1 MNQEEK
7 QVSKVERFKA
17 NLKRLM
23 KKRWTMPALYLT
35 LAAVVITGFIW
46 VTSDSEDLSQDPA
59 QDSEF
64 DINQPGD
71 EAYDEDGLPVTVQ
84 NEVFE
89 MPVLDENEV
98 SVVGN
103 FYDYEASVDDQVDAL
118 IQYNNYYYQNKGVDL
133 ASENGES
140 FDVTAAMSGTVVKAE
155 EDALFGQ
162 VVHVEH
168 DDDILSI
175 YQSLEGV
182 LVEDGQTVKQG
193 DVIARAGRNL
203 YNSDAG
209 QHLHFEIRKNG
220 VPVNPLEYMEQP
232 LTSLPEVDEE
242 QADQESD
249 SEELPELPKEALRE
263 DS

>member
-7 QVSKVERFKA
+7 QVSKVEQLKA

-23 KKRWTMPALYLT
+23 KKRFTMPALYLT

-46 VTSDSEDLSQDPA
+46 LTSTSEDLTQDPT

-64 DINQPGD
+64 DIVQPGD
-71 EAYDEDGLPVTVQ
+71 DEDATPVAVQ

-98 SVVGN
+98 SVVGS
-103 FYDYEASVDDQVDAL
+103 FYDYESSVDEQVDAL
-118 IQYNNYYYQNKGVDL
+118 IQYNNYYYQNKGVDF
-133 ASENGES
+133 ASDNGES

-182 LVEDGQTVKQG
+182 LVEAGQTVKQG
-193 DVIARAGRNL
+193 DVMARAGRNL
-203 YNSDAG
+203 YNTDAG
-209 QHLHFEIRKNG
+209 VHLHFEIRKDG

-232 LTSLPEVDEE
+232 IASLPDVEE
-242 QADQESD
+242 DQAAQEPG
-249 SEELPELPKEALRE
+249 SEELPESVVEDLRQE
-263 DS
+263 D

>member
-7 QVSKVERFKA
+7 QGSKVDQLKA
-17 NLKRLM
+17 NIKRLM
-23 KKRWTMPALYLT
+23 KQRWAVPALYLT
-35 LAAVVITGFIW
+35 LAAVVLTGFIW
-46 VTSDSEDLSQDPA
+46 LSTTSEDLSQEDYN

-64 DINQPGD
+64 DVNEPG
-71 EAYDEDGLPVTVQ
+71 EQGYEDEDAVPVAVQ

-103 FYDYEASVDDQVDAL
+103 FYSSEDSAEEQVEAL
-118 IQYNNYYYQNKGVDL
+118 IQYNNYYYQNKGVDF
-133 ASENGES
+133 ASDNGES
-140 FDVTAAMSGTVVKAE
+140 FDVSAAMSGTVVKSE
-155 EDALFGQ
+155 EDALFGH

-182 LVEDGQTVKQG
+182 LVEEGQTVKQG
-193 DVIARAGRNL
+193 DVMARAGRNL
-203 YNSDAG
+203 FNTDAG
-209 QHLHFEIRKNG
+209 VHLHFEIRKND

-232 LTSLPEVDEE
+232 LTSLPDVDEDHASGSE
-242 QADQESD
+242 QA
-249 SEELPELPKEALRE
+249 PKAPVDHLEG
-263 DS
+263 

>member
-7 QVSKVERFKA
+7 QGSKVDQLKA
-17 NLKRLM
+17 NIKRLM
-23 KKRWTMPALYLT
+23 KKRWAVPALYLT
-35 LAAVVITGFIW
+35 LAAVVLTGFIW
-46 VTSDSEDLSQDPA
+46 LTTTSEDLSQEDYTE
-59 QDSEF
+59 DSEF
-64 DINQPGD
+64 DVSESG
-71 EAYDEDGLPVTVQ
+71 EGHEEDDAVPVAVQ

-89 MPVLDENEV
+89 MPVLDESEV

-103 FYDYEASVDDQVDAL
+103 FYSNEDSAEEQVEAL

-133 ASENGES
+133 ASDNGES
-140 FDVTAAMSGTVVKAE
+140 FDVSAAMSGTVVKAE

-182 LVEDGQTVKQG
+182 LVEEGQTVKQG
-193 DVIARAGRNL
+193 DVMARAGRNL
-203 YNSDAG
+203 FNSEAG
-209 QHLHFEIRKNG
+209 VHLHFEIRKND

-232 LTSLPEVDEE
+232 LTSLPEVDED
-242 QADQESD
+242 QASG
-249 SEELPELPKEALRE
+249 SEDAPEAPVDHLEG
-263 DS
+263 